1 MRTKIICLFL
11 LLTTVICGQGRGD
24 CKSPQTVHIL
34 AVNDMHAA
42 LENMPRLA
50 AVADSLRELYPS
62 LLVLSAGDN
71 RTGNPFNDMY
81 KPSGYPMVALMNQI
95 GFNASVVGNH
105 DFDMKSLPRTIG
117 ESNFRYL
124 CANVGSGEARTDT
137 MPPLRVLP
145 YQVFDVE
152 GVRVGIIG
160 IIEVNPQKGH
170 PDTQPDNITGLTFD
184 DPLET
189 VKRYEWLSHQCDAT
203 ILLSHDGYRND
214 TLTAHACPWL
224 DLIIGGHTH
233 KQLTGDERINGTLI
247 TQNSNKLRR
256 ATHITLTV
264 DSGRVCD
271 SKAEYI
277 DLRKFTRENALV
289 AAMVQFFSD
298 NPDFQRVLAQAST
311 PIDDIYEM
319 GCMVCDA
326 IMHGTGAEMA
336 LQNYRGVRK
345 DFLPV
350 GDITVKDVLTIDPF
364 GNAAY
369 VLTLTGE
376 ELFQLVKQY
385 SRMEVAHFPHLGGLR
400 AVVKLD
406 KNDPQKIVSFDLC
419 TADGKRL
426 NKKHIY
432 HVATNA
438 YVAAACRHYS
448 ITNIER
454 LNRET
459 ADMIMKFLEG
469 QGTVSY
475 QGVKRIE
482 FR

>member
-1 MRTKIICLFL
+1 MSSVVRTIISCL
-11 LLTTVICGQGRGD
+11 LLFWASIMYGQKRE
-24 CKSPQTVHIL
+24 VHIL

-42 LENMPRLA
+42 LDYMPRLA
-50 AVADSLRELYPS
+50 AIADSLRELYPS

-71 RTGNPFNDMY
+71 RTGNPFSDMY

-95 GFNASVVGNH
+95 GFNASAVGNH
-105 DFDMKSLPRTIG
+105 DFDMQSLPRVIG
-117 ESNFRYL
+117 QSNFRYL
-124 CANVGSGEARTDT
+124 CANVNSGESRADT
-137 MPPLRVLP
+137 LPVLHVLP

-152 GVRVGIIG
+152 GVRVAIIG
-160 IIEVNPQKGH
+160 IIEVNPQKGY
-170 PDTQPDNITGLTFD
+170 PDTHPDNIVGLTFD

-189 VKRYEWLSHQCDAT
+189 VKRYEWLSHQCEAT
-203 ILLSHDGYRND
+203 ILLSHNGHRND

-224 DLIIGGHTH
+224 DLIVSGHTH
-233 KQLTGDERINGTLI
+233 KQLKGDERTNGILI
-247 TQNSNKLRR
+247 TQNSNKLKY

-271 SKAEYI
+271 TRAEYI
-277 DLRKFTRENALV
+277 DVKNFPHEDALV
-289 AAMVQFFSD
+289 AAMVRYFSD
-298 NPDFQRVLAQAST
+298 NPDFRRVLAHAST
-311 PIDDIYEM
+311 PFDDIYEM

-326 IMHGTGAEMA
+326 MMNGTGAEMA
-336 LQNYRGVRK
+336 IQNYRGVRK
-345 DFLPV
+345 ENMPA
-350 GDITVKDVLTIDPF
+350 GDITVNDVLTIDPF

-369 VLTLTGE
+369 VLTVTGE

-385 SRMEVAHFPHLGGLR
+385 SRMEVTHFPHLGGLH
-400 AVVKLD
+400 AKVKLD
-406 KNDPQKIVSFDLC
+406 KNDPQRITDFELC
-419 TADGKRL
+419 TPDGKRL

-438 YVAAACRHYS
+438 YVAAACRNYS
-448 ITNIER
+448 IKHIER

-459 ADMIMKFLEG
+459 ADMIMKFLEERR
-469 QGTVSY
+469 TVSY